1 MAKIWGQVR
10 QEILA
15 NFPFI
20 QNALEKGQS
29 RKTIFEKLSD
39 EGKLTGSYPAFARQL
54 NILIEQKNAGSQPE
68 SPTASGPIV
77 LPFSSQKTDSAT
89 RRKKDSPESLPLF
102 EAEKPTREKETVSSR
117 RAQVVG
123 LFHEDK
129 AASDQRALDLISPV
143 GKD

>member
-29 RKTIFEKLSD
+29 RKIIFEILSD
-39 EGKLTGSYPAFARQL
+39 EGKLTGGYSAFARQL
-54 NILIEQKNAGSQPE
+54 NLLLEQKNADSQPE
-68 SPTASGPIV
+68 SPMDSGPVV
-77 LPFSSQKTDSAT
+77 LPFSPQKTDSAT

-117 RAQVVG
+117 RAQV
-123 LFHEDK
+123 LNFAREDK
-129 AASDQRALDLISPV
+129 ATSNQRALALIAPV